1 MSDSK
6 TLYAGKLPSTKKPGE
21 TVREKLV
28 RRLLRAAKALDAA
41 NAKPAPREGEREGYQ
56 KKFDGTVARLRDGLV
71 LLAAKG
77 EDTAPTNDFEKIAFE
92 LAGVIPAEKP
102 AKAPARRKAPAK
114 SKPAKA
120 APAPEGEKAAEEAEA
135 A

>member
-21 TVREKLV
+21 TAREKLV

-56 KKFDGTVARLRDGLV
+56 KKFDGTVSRLRDGLV

-77 EDTAPTNDFEKIAFE
+77 EDTAPANDFEKIAFE
-92 LAGVIPAEKP
+92 LAGVIPSEKP

-114 SKPAKA
+114 SKTAKT
-120 APAPEGEKAAEEAEA
+120 PAPEAEKAAEEAETA
-135 A
+135 